1 MRRIIVNI
9 AFIIF
14 AFSLQI
20 CIFPFIPFLYAAP
33 NLLIILTFTYG
44 FSLGV
49 EEGMLYGVI
58 CGILMDLYF
67 SGPFGFFTLLFLWI
81 GFVNGKLT
89 AYFYEEY
96 IFLPFIVC
104 TISEIM
110 YNVFIYIFRFFIREK
125 YDVLY
130 YLKNILI
137 PEVIITRIFTLLL
150 YRFLLWYNKKL
161 RVLDSRGKIS
171 DKGF

>member
-14 AFSLQI
+14 AFALQI
-20 CIFPFIPFLYAAP
+20 CIFPFIPFLYASP

-49 EEGMLYGVI
+49 EEGMLYGVL
-58 CGILMDLYF
+58 CGVLMDLYF
-67 SGPFGFFTLLFLWI
+67 AGPFGFFTLLFIWI
-81 GFVNGKLT
+81 GYINGRLSVF
-89 AYFYEEY
+89 FYDEY
-96 IFLPFIVC
+96 IVLPFIVC

-110 YNVFIYIFRFFIREK
+110 YNVFIYVFRFLIRDK
-125 YDVLY
+125 FDVLY
-130 YLKNILI
+130 YLKNIVI
-137 PEVIITRIFTLLL
+137 PEVIITLIFTLLL

-161 RVLDSRGKIS
+161 RILDSRGIN
-171 DKGF
+171 

>member
-104 TISEIM
+104 TISEIV

-130 YLKNILI
+130 YLKNIVI
-137 PEVIITRIFTLLL
+137 PEVIITLIFTLLL

-161 RVLDSRGKIS
+161 RVLDSRGKNQ
-171 DKGF
+171 

>member
-89 AYFYEEY
+89 AYLYEEY

-130 YLKNILI
+130 YLKNIVI
-137 PEVIITRIFTLLL
+137 PEVIITLIFTLLL

-161 RVLDSRGKIS
+161 RVLDSRGKNQ
-171 DKGF
+171 

>member
-130 YLKNILI
+130 YLKNIVI
-137 PEVIITRIFTLLL
+137 PEVIITLICTLLL

-161 RVLDSRGKIS
+161 RVLDSRGKNQ
-171 DKGF
+171 

>member
-58 CGILMDLYF
+58 CGILMDLNF

-130 YLKNILI
+130 YLKNIVI
-137 PEVIITRIFTLLL
+137 PEVIITLIFTLLL

-161 RVLDSRGKIS
+161 RVLDSRGKNQ
-171 DKGF
+171 

>member
-1 MRRIIVNI
+1 MRRIVVNI

-130 YLKNILI
+130 YLKNIVI
-137 PEVIITRIFTLLL
+137 PEVIITLIFTLLL

-161 RVLDSRGKIS
+161 RVLDSRGKNQ
-171 DKGF
+171 

>member
-81 GFVNGKLT
+81 CFVNGKLT

-96 IFLPFIVC
+96 RFLPFIVS

-130 YLKNILI
+130 YLKNIVI
-137 PEVIITRIFTLLL
+137 PEVIITLIFTLLL

-161 RVLDSRGKIS
+161 RVLDSRGKNQ
-171 DKGF
+171 

>member
-49 EEGMLYGVI
+49 EEGMLYGII

-130 YLKNILI
+130 YLKNIVI
-137 PEVIITRIFTLLL
+137 PEVIITLIFTLLL

>member
-14 AFSLQI
+14 AFALQI

-110 YNVFIYIFRFFIREK
+110 YNVFIYIFRFFIFLNGLRK
-125 YDVLY
+125 FLY
-130 YLKNILI
+130 
-137 PEVIITRIFTLLL
+137 
-150 YRFLLWYNKKL
+150 FLNFI
-161 RVLDSRGKIS
+161 R
-171 DKGF
+171 

>member
-58 CGILMDLYF
+58 CGVLMDLYF

-130 YLKNILI
+130 YLKNIVI
-137 PEVIITRIFTLLL
+137 PEVIITLIFTLLL

>member
-96 IFLPFIVC
+96 IFLPFIVG

-130 YLKNILI
+130 YLKNIVI
-137 PEVIITRIFTLLL
+137 PEVIITLIFTLLL

-161 RVLDSRGKIS
+161 RVLDSRGKNQ
-171 DKGF
+171 

>member
-130 YLKNILI
+130 YLKNIVI
-137 PEVIITRIFTLLL
+137 PEVIITLIFTLLL
-150 YRFLLWYNKKL
+150 YRVLLWYNKKL
-161 RVLDSRGKIS
+161 RVLDSRGKNQ
-171 DKGF
+171 

>member
-130 YLKNILI
+130 YLKNIVI
-137 PEVIITRIFTLLL
+137 PEVLITLIFTLLL

-161 RVLDSRGKIS
+161 RVLDSRGKNQ
-171 DKGF
+171 

>member
-125 YDVLY
+125 YDVLN
-130 YLKNILI
+130 YLKNIVI
-137 PEVIITRIFTLLL
+137 PEVIITLIFTLLL

-161 RVLDSRGKIS
+161 RVLDSRGKNQ
-171 DKGF
+171 

>member
-49 EEGMLYGVI
+49 EEGMLYGII

-130 YLKNILI
+130 YLKNIVI
-137 PEVIITRIFTLLL
+137 PEVIITLIFTLLL

-161 RVLDSRGKIS
+161 RVLDSRGKNQ
-171 DKGF
+171 

>member
-130 YLKNILI
+130 YLKNIVI
-137 PEVIITRIFTLLL
+137 PEVIITLIFTLLL

-161 RVLDSRGKIS
+161 RVLDSRGKNQ
-171 DKGF
+171 